1 MPSAAGSV
9 NESAIRPAHATT
21 TPETQKNAVTIAPP
35 TSTPTASA
43 QPRTSPTTTA
53 ATTATAPVIRP
64 PTFRNDRS
72 QGACD
77 RVGAVT
83 GPPAGD
89 AVPGARAPRPAPRYR
104 AGPVRSGGPAGC
116 APSAR
121 AVPRR
126 GPPGRPAARAG

>member
-1 MPSAAGSV
+1 APRSPNSTTALTKNMPSAAGSV

-35 TSTPTASA
+35 RS
-43 QPRTSPTTTA
+43 SPTTTA

-64 PTFRNDRS
+64 PTLRNERS
-72 QGACD
+72 QAASE

-89 AVPGARAPRPAPRYR
+89 AVPGA
-104 AGPVRSGGPAGC
+104 
-116 APSAR
+116 
-121 AVPRR
+121 
-126 GPPGRPAARAG
+126 